1 MAELNEKIENLEQVM
16 TNKVAEPVAAMDH
29 VMVDAYLQSEKV
41 DKHLQE
47 VADELNKKAEE
58 VILDPPADNAEKMPK
73 NMYTENKLKLE
84 EDFSDF
90 ESGIKEAPKK
100 DGRSHRQSTRDENDG
115 NKFLDY
121 DMFTFVHDLF
131 AGQNCNTNPAPKTPM
146 LDNVR
151 IVNRKT
157 KEVTYGSRLMRKFMD
172 SGVDSQK
179 AERAEADR
187 GLPQVAVDG
196 TTIII
201 SAPERED
208 LTDVVK
214 ACEIYHITCGE
225 PYAAK
230 SSTSYWPWRIDVEVP
245 CDRPDHPMMLDAWLE
260 REGFEVEDVMYP
272 DFAKGYRNALAKVEK
287 RHQKDAE
294 GAAKA
299 AVAME
304 KKVDSISIDDLLNDQ
319 TFNDL
324 FNKAIVTASG
334 DDSPLKDHALQLVKD
349 CQEAGLT
356 FKRQDVIDLFMSE
369 FDDTYTEE

>member
-47 VADELNKKAEE
+47 VADELNEKAEA

-90 ESGIKEAPKK
+90 ESGIKESPKK

-187 GLPQVAVDG
+187 GLPQVAVNG

-208 LTDVVK
+208 LIDVIK
-214 ACEIYHITCGE
+214 ACEIYHIACGE

-230 SSTSYWPWRIDVEVP
+230 SSISYWPWRIDVQVP
-245 CDRPDHPMMLDAWLE
+245 CDRPDHPMMLNAWLE

-272 DFAKGYRNALAKVEK
+272 DFAKGYRNAVAKVEK
-287 RHQKDAE
+287 RHQKDDAD
-294 GAAKA
+294 AAKA
-299 AVAME
+299 SAAME
-304 KKVDSISIDDLLNDQ
+304 KKVDSQSIDDLLNDQ

-356 FKRQDVIDLFMSE
+356 FKRQDVIDLFMAE